1 MHVTLTFLEA
11 KLWDVLNSWKIIFW
25 PQLWLKKRLF
35 LTHRRRRWL
44 PSRQLRL
51 ASTPSRS
58 PWKVIRFIGQIFLLA
73 IIEIDPRKWW
83 DTHSSV
89 IWPAAPE
96 QEREHREGA
105 DVDATAGDG
114 AEDAA
119 NLDPVDE
126 NLWWKFKGTNQ
137 ADKDEDHRLP
147 CSKVRDWIK
156 RQSLLFSGWGELL
169 VRLKLFSITCSR
181 ERGRRQ
187 SWTRSKQRRVF
198 SPQQT
203 RRGPPPARRRQAWIS
218 SWKFRVVWKDL
229 KAKDHAYDGP
239 KATEHQRVLLQFD
252 LLPKKSWFKFWGVFS
267 SISDNL
273 ETHLVGLDTMHD
285 VEDITSPSSKE

>member
-1 MHVTLTFLEA
+1 MCWTLG
-11 KLWDVLNSWKIIFW
+11 KLFFDLNFG
-25 PQLWLKKRLF
+25 LRRDCAWLTGGGIDCHQDNWGWRRHLLAHPGKLF
-35 LTHRRRRWL
+35 V
-44 PSRQLRL
+44 SL
-51 ASTPSRS
+51 A
-58 PWKVIRFIGQIFLLA
+58 RFFLLA
-73 IIEIDPRKWW
+73 IFDPRKWW
-83 DTHSSV
+83 DTYSSV

-96 QEREHREGA
+96 QEREHGEGA

-114 AEDAA
+114 AEDSA

-169 VRLKLFSITCSR
+169 ERLSLFSITCSR

-273 ETHLVGLDTMHD
+273 KHFWLVLIPCMMLKT
-285 VEDITSPSSKE
+285 

>member
-1 MHVTLTFLEA
+1 MCWTLGKLFFDLNFGLRRDCAWLTGGGIDCHQDNWGWCRHLLAHPGNLFVFLARFFYWPLLTLESDETHI
-11 KLWDVLNSWKIIFW
+11 LLPFDQLHLNKRESTEKEQMSTPLPATALKTPPTWIR
-25 PQLWLKKRLF
+25 WLKTFDGSLKKPTRP
-35 LTHRRRRWL
+35 TKTRTTACHA
-44 PSRQLRL
+44 PKPGIESNVSRFFSL
-51 ASTPSRS
+51 SGCNYVS
-58 PWKVIRFIGQIFLLA
+58 F
-73 IIEIDPRKWW
+73 
-83 DTHSSV
+83 SS
-89 IWPAAPE
+89 
-96 QEREHREGA
+96 
-105 DVDATAGDG
+105 
-114 AEDAA
+114 
-119 NLDPVDE
+119 
-126 NLWWKFKGTNQ
+126 
-137 ADKDEDHRLP
+137 
-147 CSKVRDWIK
+147 
-156 RQSLLFSGWGELL
+156 
-169 VRLKLFSITCSR
+169 TCSR